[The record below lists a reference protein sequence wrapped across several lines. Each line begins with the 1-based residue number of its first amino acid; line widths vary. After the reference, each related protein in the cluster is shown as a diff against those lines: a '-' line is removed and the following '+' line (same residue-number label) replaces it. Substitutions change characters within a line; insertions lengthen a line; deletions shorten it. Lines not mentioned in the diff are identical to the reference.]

1 MKLTKLLTAL
11 VVVGASTIASA
22 VTTTT
27 QTPAGVINL
36 TVTSNCVINSG
47 LAGVGSIAVTPF
59 LGSGD
64 FVSSPDTAIFNCTS
78 GTSYTVN
85 VVKQA
90 DLTSGP
96 NIIPYAAKIFSS
108 TAAAP
113 GFPVTTGS
121 QSGTGTGGGMSALR
135 AQTVSYQYTIVE
147 ANYLNA
153 PPGLYSDVTIALTIT
168 Y

>member
-22 VTTTT
+22 VTTT

-96 NIIPYAAKIFSS
+96 NIIPYAANIFSS
-108 TAAAP
+108 TAATP
-113 GFPVTTGS
+113 GVPVTTGS
-121 QSGTGTGGGMSALR
+121 QSGTGTGGGMSASQ
-135 AQTVSYQYTIVE
+135 AQTVAYKYTILE
-147 ANYLNA
+147 ADYLNA
-153 PPGLYSDVTIALTIT
+153 PPGLYSDLTIALTIT